1 MLFLFR
7 LLTLPLRLVITVFI
21 WVCAL
26 LIRISGKLLG
36 LVSGFLFLMA
46 LLVSTF
52 SSQDALLLAVMAFLV
67 SPIGIPMFAVGLLSL
82 LAKVRNLL

>member
-21 WVCAL
+21 WLCAL